1 MVTGGMGYIGSHTV
15 VELLENNF
23 RVLIVDNLSNSR
35 AEVLDRIEEI
45 TGKAPFFEK
54 IDLCDAASLRKCCA
68 GHGSI
73 DAIIHFAAFK
83 AVGESVLKPLDY
95 YENNLGSLINLL
107 RVMGEFDINNIVFS
121 SSCTVYGQPEVLPVT
136 EDTPVKKATSPYGN
150 TKQISEEMIS
160 DYIAVEPKKKAI
172 SLRYFNPVG
181 AHPSGLIGEY
191 PIGAPLNLVPVVTQ
205 TLIGK
210 RKEMLVFGDDYDT
223 PDGTGIRDYIYVVD
237 LARAH
242 VKALRRLMEGDTKER
257 LEVFNL
263 GTGKGLSVLDII
275 HTFEKL
281 TNRKVNYKIHPRRP
295 GDISE
300 IYADVSRANRIMD
313 WKAETPL
320 EEILLS
326 AWKWEQ
332 NIADFKNTQ

>member
-1 MVTGGMGYIGSHTV
+1 
-15 VELLENNF
+15 
-23 RVLIVDNLSNSR
+23 
-35 AEVLDRIEEI
+35 
-45 TGKAPFFEK
+45 
-54 IDLCDAASLRKCCA
+54 
-68 GHGSI
+68 
-73 DAIIHFAAFK
+73 
-83 AVGESVLKPLDY
+83 
-95 YENNLGSLINLL
+95 
-107 RVMGEFDINNIVFS
+107 
-121 SSCTVYGQPEVLPVT
+121 
-136 EDTPVKKATSPYGN
+136 
-150 TKQISEEMIS
+150 
-160 DYIAVEPKKKAI
+160 
-172 SLRYFNPVG
+172 
-181 AHPSGLIGEY
+181 
-191 PIGAPLNLVPVVTQ
+191 VPVVTQ

-275 HTFEKL
+275 HTFEKV

-300 IYADVSRANRIMD
+300 IYADVTRANREMD

-320 EEILLS
+320 EEVLLS